1 MCSGNSGKIFRKL
14 IPKSFNFHIEIKS
27 TSMGL
32 KNTVKPTKKKL
43 IFLVGFLF
51 IGMVLL
57 FSGGKKERVVQI
69 SPVPADSVLVKK
81 HLVALTQT
89 AQFRNHKNIDQLNT
103 VADYIHQ
110 TFSTYADSTAFQE
123 YTVNGQVYK
132 NVICSFGTGNS
143 KRIII
148 GAHYDVCGDQQ
159 GADDNATGVTALLEL
174 ARMLQNQ
181 KLKYR
186 VDLVAY
192 TLEEPPY
199 FRTEN
204 MGSYVHTKYLKDN
217 NINVY
222 GMASVEMIGYFK
234 DEKGSQDFP
243 IGALSWIYGDKGDF
257 ITLVKKFSGAGP
269 FVGNFIDRFKGSN
282 QIKAET
288 FPAPKFVVGVDYSD
302 HLNYW
307 EFDFPALM
315 ITDTSFFR
323 NKNYHKTTDTLE
335 TLDTKRM
342 TKVIDAIFLS
352 IIHLK

>member
-1 MCSGNSGKIFRKL
+1 MS
-14 IPKSFNFHIEIKS
+14 
-27 TSMGL
+27 L
-32 KNTVKPTKKKL
+32 KNIIKPTKKKL
-43 IFLVGFLF
+43 LFLVGLFVIAGVFL
-51 IGMVLL
+51 MA
-57 FSGGKKERVVQI
+57 SGKKNTSVQS
-69 SPVPADSVLVKK
+69 SPIHADTGWVKK
-81 HLVALTQT
+81 HLTALTQT
-89 AQFRNHKNIDQLNT
+89 PQFRNHKNLDQLNT

-110 TFSTYADSTAFQE
+110 TFTAYSDSTSFQE
-123 YTVNGQVYK
+123 YKVDGKIYK
-132 NVICSFGTGNS
+132 NVISSFGTENK

-174 ARMLQNQ
+174 ARMLKGQ
-181 KLKYR
+181 KLNYR

-204 MGSYVHTKYLKDN
+204 MGSYIHAKYLKDK
-217 NINVY
+217 NIDVY
-222 GMASVEMIGYFK
+222 GMASVEMIGYFR
-234 DEKGSQDFP
+234 DEKGSQSFP
-243 IGALSWIYGDKGDF
+243 LGLLSWVYGDKGDF
-257 ITLVKKFSGAGP
+257 ITLVKKFGAGK
-269 FVGNFIDRFKGSN
+269 FVGNFSGNFKEAN
-282 QIKAET
+282 QIKTET
-288 FPAPKFVVGVDYSD
+288 FTAPKFISGTDYSD

-307 EFDFPALM
+307 KFGYSALM

-323 NKNYHKTTDTLE
+323 NKNYHETTDTLE

>member
-1 MCSGNSGKIFRKL
+1 MNLKNIIKPTRKKLFLLVGLFIITGVLLLASGK
-14 IPKSFNFHIEIKS
+14 
-27 TSMGL
+27 
-32 KNTVKPTKKKL
+32 KK
-43 IFLVGFLF
+43 VF
-51 IGMVLL
+51 IQNAQVA
-57 FSGGKKERVVQI
+57 
-69 SPVPADSVLVKK
+69 ADSALVKK
-81 HLVALTQT
+81 HLIALTQT
-89 AQFRNHKNIDQLNT
+89 PQFRNHKNTDQLNE

-110 TFSTYADSTAFQE
+110 TFNTYGDSTAYQE
-123 YTVNGQVYK
+123 YKVDGKVYK
-132 NVICSFGTGNS
+132 NVITSFGTENK

-174 ARMLQNQ
+174 ARMLKAQ

-204 MGSYVHTKYLKDN
+204 MGSYIHAKYLKDN
-217 NINVY
+217 KIDVY
-222 GMASVEMIGYFK
+222 GMANVEMIGYFK
-234 DEKGSQDFP
+234 DEKGSQTFP
-243 IGALSWIYGDKGDF
+243 VGILSWIYGDQGNF
-257 ITLVKKFSGAGP
+257 ITLVKKFNGAGP
-269 FVGNFIDRFKGSN
+269 FVRNFIGNFKNSE
-282 QIKAET
+282 QIKTET
-288 FPAPKFVVGVDYSD
+288 FSAPKFVAGIDFSD

-307 EFDFPALM
+307 NFDIPALM

-323 NKNYHKTTDTLE
+323 NKNYHEPTDTLE

>member
-1 MCSGNSGKIFRKL
+1 MS
-14 IPKSFNFHIEIKS
+14 
-27 TSMGL
+27 L
-32 KNTVKPTKKKL
+32 KNIVKPTKKKL
-43 IFLVGFLF
+43 LFLVGLFVIAGVFL
-51 IGMVLL
+51 MA
-57 FSGGKKERVVQI
+57 SGKKNTSVQT
-69 SPVPADSVLVKK
+69 SPIRADTGWVKK
-81 HLVALTQT
+81 HLIALTQT
-89 AQFRNHKNIDQLNT
+89 PQFRNHKNLDQLNA

-110 TFSTYADSTAFQE
+110 TFTAYSDSTSFQE
-123 YTVNGQVYK
+123 YKVDGKIYK
-132 NVICSFGTGNS
+132 NVISSFGTENK

-174 ARMLQNQ
+174 ARMFKGQ
-181 KLKYR
+181 KLNYR

-204 MGSYVHTKYLKDN
+204 MGSYIHAKYLKDK
-217 NINVY
+217 NIDVY
-222 GMASVEMIGYFK
+222 GMASVEMIGYFR
-234 DEKGSQDFP
+234 DEKGSQSFP
-243 IGALSWIYGDKGDF
+243 LGLLSWVYGDKGDF
-257 ITLVKKFSGAGP
+257 ITMVKKFGAGK
-269 FVGNFIDRFKGSN
+269 FVNNFNGNFKDAN
-282 QIKAET
+282 QIKTET
-288 FPAPKFVVGVDYSD
+288 FTAPKFISGTDYSD

-307 EFDFPALM
+307 KFGYSALM

-323 NKNYHKTTDTLE
+323 NKNYHETTDTLE

>member
-1 MCSGNSGKIFRKL
+1 MDF
-14 IPKSFNFHIEIKS
+14 
-27 TSMGL
+27 
-32 KNTVKPTKKKL
+32 KNIIKPTKKKL
-43 IFLVGFLF
+43 ILFVGLFFIGVFLF
-51 IGMVLL
+51 SSV
-57 FSGGKKERVVQI
+57 KKDGPVQK
-69 SPVPADSVLVKK
+69 SPVPANIELVKK
-81 HLVALTQT
+81 HLTALTQT
-89 AQFRNHKNIDQLNT
+89 PQFRNHNNIDQLNA

-110 TFSTYADSTAFQE
+110 TFTTYSDSTAFQE
-123 YTVNGQVYK
+123 YKVDGKVYK
-132 NVICSFGTGNS
+132 NVITSFGTENK

-174 ARMLQNQ
+174 ARMFKSQ
-181 KLKYR
+181 KLNYR
-186 VDLVAY
+186 IDLVAY

-204 MGSYVHTKYLKDN
+204 MGSYIHAKYLKDN
-217 NINVY
+217 NIDVY

-243 IGALSWIYGDKGDF
+243 MGILSWIYGDKGDF
-257 ITLVKKFSGAGP
+257 ITMVKKLSGAGP
-269 FVGNFIDRFKGSN
+269 FVGDFIDHFKDSN
-282 QIKAET
+282 QIKTET
-288 FPAPKFVVGVDYSD
+288 FPAPKFVGGVDYSD

-307 EFDFPALM
+307 KFDFPALM

-323 NKNYHKTTDTLE
+323 NKNYHQSTDTLE
-335 TLDTKRM
+335 TLDIDRM

>member
-1 MCSGNSGKIFRKL
+1 M
-14 IPKSFNFHIEIKS
+14 
-27 TSMGL
+27 
-32 KNTVKPTKKKL
+32 
-43 IFLVGFLF
+43 
-51 IGMVLL
+51 
-57 FSGGKKERVVQI
+57 
-69 SPVPADSVLVKK
+69 VKK
-81 HLVALTQT
+81 HLTALTQT
-89 AQFRNHKNIDQLNT
+89 PQFRNHKNIDQLNA

-110 TFSTYADSTAFQE
+110 TFAAYGDSTSFQE
-123 YTVNGQVYK
+123 YKVDGKVYK
-132 NVICSFGTGNS
+132 NVITSFGTENT

-174 ARMLQNQ
+174 ARMLKGQ

-204 MGSYVHTKYLKDN
+204 MGSYVHAKYLKDN
-217 NINVY
+217 KIDVY
-222 GMASVEMIGYFK
+222 GMGSVEMIGYFR
-234 DEKGSQDFP
+234 DEKGSQGFP
-243 IGALSWIYGDKGDF
+243 IGFLSWFYGDKGDF

-269 FVGNFIDRFKGSN
+269 FVKNFIENFKGSE
-282 QIKAET
+282 QIKTET
-288 FPAPKFVVGVDYSD
+288 FSAPKFVAGMDFSD

-307 EFDFPALM
+307 NFDFPALM
-315 ITDTSFFR
+315 ITDSSFFR
-323 NKNYHKTTDTLE
+323 NKNYHEPTDTLE
-335 TLDTKRM
+335 TLDTNRM

>member
-1 MCSGNSGKIFRKL
+1 MNLKNIIKPTRKKLFLLVGLFIIAGAFLLASGKN
-14 IPKSFNFHIEIKS
+14 KSIQSSK
-27 TSMGL
+27 
-32 KNTVKPTKKKL
+32 TV
-43 IFLVGFLF
+43 
-51 IGMVLL
+51 
-57 FSGGKKERVVQI
+57 
-69 SPVPADSVLVKK
+69 ADTALVKK
-81 HLVALTQT
+81 HLTALTQT
-89 AQFRNHKNIDQLNT
+89 AQFRNHKNIDQLSHI
-103 VADYIHQ
+103 ADYIHQ
-110 TFSTYADSTAFQE
+110 TFAPYGDSTAFQE
-123 YTVNGQVYK
+123 YKVDGKIYK
-132 NVICSFGTGNS
+132 NVITSFGTENT

-174 ARMLQNQ
+174 ARMLKGQ

-204 MGSYVHTKYLKDN
+204 MGSYIHAKYLKDN
-217 NINVY
+217 KIDVY
-222 GMASVEMIGYFK
+222 GMASVEMIGYFR
-234 DEKGSQDFP
+234 DEKGSQGFP
-243 IGALSWIYGDKGDF
+243 IGILSWIYGDQGNF
-257 ITLVKKFSGAGP
+257 IMLAKKMTGAGP
-269 FVGNFIDRFKGSN
+269 FVKSFIKNFKGSK
-282 QIKAET
+282 QIKTET
-288 FPAPKFVVGVDYSD
+288 FSAPKFVAGIDYSD

-307 EFDFPALM
+307 NFDIPALM

-323 NKNYHKTTDTLE
+323 NKNYHQTTDTLK

>member
-1 MCSGNSGKIFRKL
+1 
-14 IPKSFNFHIEIKS
+14 
-27 TSMGL
+27 MGL
-32 KNTVKPTKKKL
+32 KNIIKPAKMKL
-43 IFLVGFLF
+43 ILF
-51 IGMVLL
+51 AGLFVIGIVVL
-57 FSGGKKERVVQI
+57 FCSGRRDKPVQK
-69 SPVPADSVLVKK
+69 SPVPADTTLVKK
-81 HLVALTQT
+81 HLTALTQT
-89 AQFRNHKNIDQLNT
+89 PQFRNHKNVDQLNAI
-103 VADYIHQ
+103 ADYIQQ
-110 TFSTYADSTAFQE
+110 TFRTYSDSTGFQE
-123 YTVNGQVYK
+123 YKVDGKVYK
-132 NVICSFGTGNS
+132 NVIASFGTENK

-174 ARMLQNQ
+174 ARMLKGQ
-181 KLKYR
+181 KLNYR

-204 MGSYVHTKYLKDN
+204 MGSYIHAKYLKDN
-217 NINVY
+217 KIDVY

-243 IGALSWIYGDKGDF
+243 IGILSWIYGDKGDF
-257 ITLVKKFSGAGP
+257 ITLVKKLSGAGP
-269 FVGNFIDRFKGSN
+269 FVGNFIDHFKNAN
-282 QIKAET
+282 QVKTET
-288 FPAPKFVVGVDYSD
+288 FPAPKFVGGVDYSD

-307 EFDFPALM
+307 KFDFPALM

-323 NKNYHKTTDTLE
+323 NKNYHKPTDTLE
-335 TLDTKRM
+335 TLDIQRM

>member
-1 MCSGNSGKIFRKL
+1 
-14 IPKSFNFHIEIKS
+14 
-27 TSMGL
+27 MGF
-32 KNTVKPTKKKL
+32 KNILKPTKKKL
-43 IFLVGFLF
+43 IFFVGFLF
-51 IGMVLL
+51 IAIVLFVL
-57 FSGGKKERVVQI
+57 EEKKDRTVQT
-69 SPVPADSVLVKK
+69 SPVPADSTQVKK

-89 AQFRNHKNIDQLNT
+89 PQFRNYKNVDQLNT
-103 VADYIHQ
+103 IADYIQQ
-110 TFSTYADSTAFQE
+110 TFKTYSDSTGFQE
-123 YTVNGQVYK
+123 YKVDGQSYK
-132 NVICSFGTGNS
+132 NVIGSFGTENS

-174 ARMLQNQ
+174 ARMLKGQ
-181 KLKYR
+181 KLNYR
-186 VDLVAY
+186 IDLVAY

-204 MGSYVHTKYLKDN
+204 MGSYIHAKYLKDN
-217 NINVY
+217 DIDVY

-234 DEKGSQDFP
+234 DEKGSQSFP

-269 FVGNFIDRFKGSN
+269 FVGNFIDQFKDTN
-282 QIKAET
+282 QIKTET
-288 FPAPKFVVGVDYSD
+288 FPAPGFVHGVDFSD

-307 EFDFPALM
+307 KFDFPALM

-323 NKNYHKTTDTLE
+323 NKNYHKSTDTLE
-335 TLDTKRM
+335 TLDIQRM

>member
-1 MCSGNSGKIFRKL
+1 MNLKNIIKPTRKKLFLLVGLFMITGVLLLASGK
-14 IPKSFNFHIEIKS
+14 
-27 TSMGL
+27 
-32 KNTVKPTKKKL
+32 KK
-43 IFLVGFLF
+43 VF
-51 IGMVLL
+51 IQNAQVA
-57 FSGGKKERVVQI
+57 
-69 SPVPADSVLVKK
+69 ADSALVKK
-81 HLVALTQT
+81 HLTALTQT
-89 AQFRNHKNIDQLNT
+89 PQFRNHKNTDQLNA

-110 TFSTYADSTAFQE
+110 TFNTYGDSTAYQE
-123 YTVNGQVYK
+123 YKVDGKIYK
-132 NVICSFGTGNS
+132 NVITSFGTENK

-174 ARMLQNQ
+174 ARMLKAQ

-204 MGSYVHTKYLKDN
+204 MGSYIHAKYLKDN
-217 NINVY
+217 KIDVY
-222 GMASVEMIGYFK
+222 GMANVEMIGYFK
-234 DEKGSQDFP
+234 DEKGSQTFP
-243 IGALSWIYGDKGDF
+243 VGILSWIYGDQGNF
-257 ITLVKKFSGAGP
+257 ITLVKKFNGAGP
-269 FVGNFIDRFKGSN
+269 FVRNFIGNFKNSE
-282 QIKAET
+282 QIKTET
-288 FPAPKFVVGVDYSD
+288 FSAPKFVAGIDFSD

-307 EFDFPALM
+307 NFDIPALM

-323 NKNYHKTTDTLE
+323 NKNYHEPTDTLE

>member
-1 MCSGNSGKIFRKL
+1 MGFKNITKPATRKL
-14 IPKSFNFHIEIKS
+14 ILLA
-27 TSMGL
+27 GL
-32 KNTVKPTKKKL
+32 
-43 IFLVGFLF
+43 FLAVFFLF
-51 IGMVLL
+51 I
-57 FSGGKKERVVQI
+57 SGKEDKPAKK
-69 SPVPADSVLVKK
+69 SPVPADRERVQK
-81 HLVALTQT
+81 HLEALTQT
-89 AQFRNHKNIDQLNT
+89 PEFRNHKNRDQLNA

-110 TFSTYADSTAFQE
+110 TFKAYSDSTGFQE
-123 YTVNGQVYK
+123 YQVDGQTYK
-132 NVICSFGTGNS
+132 NVICSFGTENS

-174 ARMLQNQ
+174 SRMLKGQ
-181 KLKYR
+181 KLNYR
-186 VDLVAY
+186 IDLVAY

-204 MGSYVHTKYLKDN
+204 MGSYIHAKYLKDN
-217 NINVY
+217 KIDVY

-234 DEKGSQDFP
+234 DEKRSQDFP
-243 IGALSWIYGDKGDF
+243 VGVLSWIYGNKGDF

-269 FVGNFIDRFKGSN
+269 FVKNFIDRFKDSN
-282 QIKAET
+282 QIKTET
-288 FPAPKFVVGVDYSD
+288 FPAPGFVKGVDFSD

-307 EFDFPALM
+307 KFNFPALM

-323 NKNYHKTTDTLE
+323 NKNYHQATDTLE
-335 TLDTKRM
+335 TLDINRM

>member
-1 MCSGNSGKIFRKL
+1 
-14 IPKSFNFHIEIKS
+14 
-27 TSMGL
+27 MGL
-32 KNTVKPTKKKL
+32 KNRLKPTKKKL
-43 IFLVGFLF
+43 ILFVGFLF
-51 IGMVLL
+51 TGILIFV
-57 FSGGKKERVVQI
+57 FGKKEDRTVQI
-69 SPVPADSVLVKK
+69 SPVPADSLQVKK

-89 AQFRNHKNIDQLNT
+89 PKFRNYKNIDQLNSI
-103 VADYIHQ
+103 ADYIHQ
-110 TFSTYADSTAFQE
+110 TFGMYSDSVGFQKYKVE
-123 YTVNGQVYK
+123 GNEYK
-132 NVICSFGTGNS
+132 NIICSFGTENS
-143 KRIII
+143 KRIVI

-181 KLKYR
+181 KFQYR

-204 MGSYVHTKYLKDN
+204 MGSYVHAKYLKDN
-217 NINVY
+217 NIDVY

-243 IGALSWIYGDKGDF
+243 ISALSWIYGNKGDF

-269 FVGNFIDRFKGSN
+269 FVGNFIDHFKESN

-288 FPAPKFVVGVDYSD
+288 FPAPKFVGGVDYSD

-307 EFDFPALM
+307 KFDFPALM

-335 TLDTKRM
+335 TLDIKRM